1 VLKSRRG
8 FFRRSG
14 LIVGGTLVV
23 GASPSPLLAQAG
35 GNNPLQD
42 CSPIPPPPATAVPFV
57 PDTSI
62 SVRTR
67 YSAFNMPAAR
77 VTQLRQAY
85 KLMRD
90 LTQNSPDDPRGWLRQ
105 ANVHCWYCGGE
116 NGDGVNAGPEVHG
129 SWTFLPWHRMFLYVH
144 ERILGE
150 LVGDNTLTLPF
161 WDWDTTVH
169 DRLPPIFADPMANG
183 APNPLFDANRGA
195 GPGDI
200 IPPSIVGPLAIQQ
213 MLAPLSFDVPGGF
226 GGTPN
231 GPTSSAGTLED
242 NPHGPVHIWTGDP
255 SLQSANADMGILA
268 TAARDPI
275 FFAHHANI
283 DRLWDVWLNQG
294 QGRTNPTSSSW
305 CVESFNFYN
314 QNASPTWMSMSF
326 SDTIDHVNSLR
337 YTYDGTPAPVVQPCP
352 PIAMA
357 VQAGGGSAFDL
368 SPQSRDSIKVPA
380 PAQPA
385 AQAVAPGAPKPVYVL
400 HIEGIDIPPDKH
412 AIIRVFVEKPDA
424 DASTGIDSPNFVG
437 QFSIV
442 ASGKS
447 MAAGAHAGTRA
458 THKHIHNKALVL
470 TDQQVAMLKS
480 KSNLEVKLV
489 SAGSSVK
496 SLPYKRVYI
505 TIR

>member
-1 VLKSRRG
+1 MLKSRRG

-183 APNPLFDANRGA
+183 VPQPALRRESRCWTGRYHSPVHRRAACNPANARPALFRCPGRLRRHPEWPDLLCGDPRRQPPRPGSHLDGGSLPSVSQRRHGYPGHRRARSHLLRSPRQHRSPVGRMA
-195 GPGDI
+195 QPGPGANQSHELKLVCRKLQLLQPERQSDVDVDELQRHHRSRELASLYLRRHTG
-200 IPPSIVGPLAIQQ
+200 PCRPALPSHRDGRSGRWRIGIRPLA
-213 MLAPLSFDVPGGF
+213 
-226 GGTPN
+226 
-231 GPTSSAGTLED
+231 
-242 NPHGPVHIWTGDP
+242 PV
-255 SLQSANADMGILA
+255 A
-268 TAARDPI
+268 
-275 FFAHHANI
+275 
-283 DRLWDVWLNQG
+283 
-294 QGRTNPTSSSW
+294 
-305 CVESFNFYN
+305 
-314 QNASPTWMSMSF
+314 
-326 SDTIDHVNSLR
+326 
-337 YTYDGTPAPVVQPCP
+337 
-352 PIAMA
+352 
-357 VQAGGGSAFDL
+357 
-368 SPQSRDSIKVPA
+368 
-380 PAQPA
+380 
-385 AQAVAPGAPKPVYVL
+385 
-400 HIEGIDIPPDKH
+400 
-412 AIIRVFVEKPDA
+412 
-424 DASTGIDSPNFVG
+424 
-437 QFSIV
+437 
-442 ASGKS
+442 
-447 MAAGAHAGTRA
+447 
-458 THKHIHNKALVL
+458 
-470 TDQQVAMLKS
+470 
-480 KSNLEVKLV
+480 
-489 SAGSSVK
+489 
-496 SLPYKRVYI
+496 
-505 TIR
+505 